1 MHGILRGSA
10 RLFATPFKFRF
21 QLHVFVCVLAI
32 LFLST
37 NDGTNAFQI
46 ANVGIPSP
54 ASSGTKFTKLHVKE
68 HAGGVERTGA
78 VNAEAGINGSTLEE
92 KETQGFAPVTEM
104 ERETEYRP
112 NSMKAAFLE
121 TGKVPYGEESRKYRR
136 TIYDH
141 GDWVNHRSNDRFL
154 ENLSTVFTSG
164 VVRQLLFEVGC
175 VASSAL
181 VVCAWNAA
189 LGGYVDFD
197 GVHHDGILFQGTG
210 VAKGILAVLPVA
222 PFTVA
227 SPALGLLLV
236 FRTNTSYQRWV
247 EARSAWTRISTQGQN
262 ILRMAATFS
271 SEIEVPRMASQL
283 EPETNLGDGDAM
295 PNDEVRK
302 AKASLRDVSIRSYV
316 FLRTL
321 QQHLRGPEEEAAY
334 IRDVQQSGLSDL
346 DVNDLL
352 YTATHRPSWALQDLS
367 ASINRLPIDEKR
379 RVEIDKSAVIMGDA
393 MGTAE
398 SIFRSPVPLV
408 YTRHTARFLSL
419 YLLLLPMALW
429 DSFGT
434 SWNHILLVPCSAI
447 IALFLFGIE
456 ELAVQ
461 LEEPFSILPIEIFV
475 TGTRENGEQ
484 MQKWFSRSML
494 V

>member
-1 MHGILRGSA
+1 MSRVCLVLLGI
-10 RLFATPFKFRF
+10 
-21 QLHVFVCVLAI
+21 QI
-32 LFLST
+32 LFNWRNENT
-37 NDGTNAFQI
+37 ADAFQI
-46 ANVGIPSP
+46 VKLGTPAPSLQ
-54 ASSGTKFTKLHVKE
+54 T
-68 HAGGVERTGA
+68 TGLYA
-78 VNAEAGINGSTLEE
+78 KKGATLEE
-92 KETQGFAPVTEM
+92 SING
-104 ERETEYRP
+104 ETETTYRP

-121 TGKVPYGEESRKYRR
+121 TGKVPYGEESRKFRR

-141 GDWVNHRSNDRFL
+141 GDWINHRSNDRFL

-164 VVRQLLFEVGC
+164 VVRQLLFEVSC

-181 VVCAWNAA
+181 VVCTWNAA

-197 GVHHDGILFQGTG
+197 GIHHEGFLFQGTSSG

-247 EARSAWTRISTQGQN
+247 EARSSWSRISTQGQN
-262 ILRMAATFS
+262 ILRMAATFA
-271 SEIEVPRMASQL
+271 SEIESPL
-283 EPETNLGDGDAM
+283 TNDAYS
-295 PNDEVRK
+295 DQVDH
-302 AKASLRDVSIRSYV
+302 AKASLRDVSIRAYV
-316 FLRTL
+316 FMRTL
-321 QQHLRGPEEEAAY
+321 QQHLRGPEEEAMY
-334 IRDVQQSGLSDL
+334 VHDMEKSGLSDS
-346 DVNDLL
+346 DVNDLI
-352 YTATHRPSWALQDLS
+352 YTATHRPTWALQDLS
-367 ASINRLPIDEKR
+367 NSINQLPIDEKR

-398 SIFRSPVPLV
+398 NVFRSPVPLV

-434 SWNHILLVPCSAI
+434 SWNHVLLIPCSAI

-475 TGTRENGEQ
+475 TGMKDNGEQ
-484 MQKWFSRSML
+484 VQRWFARNMN